1 MENQNDQ
8 DRVLCFKLPT
18 LGKERILRLLVI
30 AGLAGTGMTMIA
42 AGLMA
47 WVVGESVLF
56 VAGVVAGA
64 IFVSAGG
71 LGVLRCLDQVG
82 VKQGA

>member
-1 MENQNDQ
+1 MENQTDQ
-8 DRVLCFKLPT
+8 DHVLRFKLPT
-18 LGKERILRLLVI
+18 FRKGSSLRFLVI
-30 AGLAGTGMTMIA
+30 AGLAGTGMAMMA

-47 WVVGESVLF
+47 WVVGESALF

-71 LGVLRCLDQVG
+71 FGVLRCLDQVG